1 MTEVDDDFRCGFPD
15 FASDSLNRFCRYS
28 RDLFLPLRSGVFGR
42 FYDFVK
48 SDRKFFYK
56 IFIVRAVFD
65 PRVNERQN
73 EGQIGSRFY
82 G

>member
-15 FASDSLNRFCRYS
+15 FASDSLDRFCRYS
-28 RDLFLPLRSGVFGR
+28 RDLFLPLRNCVFGR

-48 SDRKFFYK
+48 SDRKFLYK
-56 IFIVRAVFD
+56 FFIVGVVFY
-65 PRVNERQN
+65 PRMDERQN

-82 G
+82 R